1 MATEPTSPNDGT
13 RATSPVDDEA
23 VATSW
28 RPAIMAIVAMAIGSF
43 GGAVATT
50 ALAIQLF
57 NVREREADLGFLG
70 LAEFIPG
77 VALVLVTGLV
87 ADNFDRRRIGSI
99 VNLAEGL
106 LFLTIAAFVRTAP
119 TTVLPFFVAAALFG
133 ICRSFGAPA
142 LRSVIPASAPAGQL
156 ERTTATMSLSWQGA
170 FIAGPVVGALANKAS
185 RPLPHVI
192 AAACLLTSAA
202 LLQLIPRSIGRAHLR
217 RAPGEVTER
226 PSLATAMEGIRF
238 IRHTPILLAAISL
251 DLFAVLFGGAVSLL
265 PAIVEKVLK
274 VDDVWVG
281 YLRACGGIGAALV
294 TIGLAWRPLS
304 RHVGRVLLASVAL
317 FGVATVMLGVTRS
330 VWIAAIAF
338 FLLNAGDSVSV
349 FVRSTLVPM
358 VTPPEQRG
366 RVLAAESIF
375 IGASNELG
383 AFESGMAA
391 ALFGTTIAVVSGG
404 AATLLVV
411 GAFWFA
417 FPTLRNV
424 DRFSDLRRG

>member
-1 MATEPTSPNDGT
+1 MATEPTSPIEGT
-13 RATSPVDDEA
+13 ASPSTVHEEAIAT
-23 VATSW
+23 TW
-28 RPAIMAIVAMAIGSF
+28 RPAVMAIVAMAIGSF

-57 NVREREADLGFLG
+57 NVREREADLGLLG

-87 ADNFDRRRIGSI
+87 ADRFDRRRIGGV

-106 LFLTIAAFVRTAP
+106 LFLAIAAFVRTAP
-119 TTVLPFFVAAALFG
+119 STVLPFFIAAALFG
-133 ICRSFGAPA
+133 VCRSFGAPA
-142 LRSVIPASAPAGQL
+142 LRSLIPASAPAGQL

-170 FIAGPVVGALANKAS
+170 FIAGPVVGALANKAW
-185 RPLPHVI
+185 RPLPHLI
-192 AAACLLTSAA
+192 AAACLIASA
-202 LLQLIPRSIGRAHLR
+202 LLIQLIPASIGRAHLR
-217 RAPGEVTER
+217 RTAGKVTER
-226 PSLATAMEGIRF
+226 PSLATALEGIRF
-238 IRHTPILLAAISL
+238 IRRTPILLAAISL
-251 DLFAVLFGGAVSLL
+251 DLFAVLFGGAVALL
-265 PAIVEKVLK
+265 PAIVEKILK

-317 FGVATVMLGVTRS
+317 FGVATVLLGITRS
-330 VWIAAIAF
+330 VWFAVVAI

-404 AATLLVV
+404 VATLLIV

-424 DRFSDLRRG
+424 DRFSDLRRE